1 VEKHQAMVREFMQV
15 FGQETPESFSPDRF
29 PKSLRANLII
39 EEVKE
44 LVAAINAEDWVE
56 VVDALCDIL
65 YVTYGAAIALG
76 VDIDPF
82 LEEVHRSNMSKLDTE
97 TGQPLYREDGKVIK
111 PPTWSPPD
119 LVRILLLQTSRDF
132 LNSAM
137 KEL

>member
-1 VEKHQAMVREFMQV
+1 MEKHQAMVREFMQV
-15 FGQETPESFSPDRF
+15 FGQEIPESFSPDRF